1 MSKTSDTANGVV
13 SKLHDSGYPEAVLNY
28 TPALLMADG
37 TDYALTVTPTAYAA
51 AEERNRV
58 SRRVKVGITLIAK
71 VNDPAEFEAYND
83 KIEAIVELFYLKALP
98 NKAGINCDGF
108 EVNPMGSD
116 LRYRETGQYLA
127 HIELEFIT
135 I

>member
-1 MSKTSDTANGVV
+1 MSKVGDTAAGVV
-13 SKLHDSGYPEAVLNY
+13 ARLTESGYPEARLDY
-28 TPALLMADG
+28 APLLAMADG
-37 TDYALTVTPTAYAA
+37 TEYSLTVTPTAYAA

-58 SRRVKVGITLIAK
+58 SRRVKVGITMIAK
-71 VNDPAEFEAYND
+71 VASTEEFAGYND
-83 KIEAIVELFYLKALP
+83 KVEAIIELFYLKALP
-98 NKAGINCDGF
+98 DLSGVNCDGF

-116 LRYRETGQYLA
+116 LRFREAGQYLA

>member
-1 MSKTSDTANGVV
+1 MSKVGDTAAGVV
-13 SKLHDSGYPEAVLNY
+13 ARLTGSGYPEARLDY
-28 TPALLMADG
+28 APWLAMSDG
-37 TDYALTVTPTAYAA
+37 TEYSLTVTPIAYAA

-58 SRRVKVGITLIAK
+58 SRRVKVGITMIAAVK
-71 VNDPAEFEAYND
+71 TTEEFGAYND
-83 KIEAIVELFYLKALP
+83 KVEAIVELFYLKALP
-98 NKAGINCDGF
+98 NLAGVNCDGF

-116 LRYRETGQYLA
+116 LRFREVGQYLA

>member
-1 MSKTSDTANGVV
+1 MSKVADTAAGVV
-13 SKLHDSGYPEAVLNY
+13 ARLNESGYPEAKL
-28 TPALLMADG
+28 
-37 TDYALTVTPTAYAA
+37 DYAPAFAMRDDIQYSLTVTPSGYAA

-58 SRRVKVGITLIAK
+58 SRRVKVGITMIAAVK
-71 VNDPAEFEAYND
+71 TTDEFGAYND
-83 KIEAIVELFYLKALP
+83 IVEDIVELFYLKDLP
-98 NKAGINCDGF
+98 NLAGVNCDGF

-127 HIELEFIT
+127 HIELEFVT

>member
-1 MSKTSDTANGVV
+1 MSKVGDTAAGVV
-13 SKLHDSGYPEAVLNY
+13 ARLNESGYPEARLDY
-28 TPALLMADG
+28 APLLAMADG
-37 TDYALTVTPTAYAA
+37 TEYSLTVTPTAYAA

-58 SRRVKVGITLIAK
+58 SRRVKVGITMIAK
-71 VNDPAEFEAYND
+71 VASTEEFAGYND
-83 KIEAIVELFYLKALP
+83 KVEAIIELFYLKALP
-98 NKAGINCDGF
+98 DLSGVNCDGF

>member
-1 MSKTSDTANGVV
+1 MSKTSDAASGVV
-13 SKLHDSGYPEAVLNY
+13 DVLQSNGYDKAVLNY
-28 TPALLMADG
+28 APALLMAEG
-37 TDYALTVTPTAYAA
+37 TEYALTVTPVSYGA

-58 SRRVKVGITLIAK
+58 SRRVKIAITLIAK
-71 VNDPAEFEAYND
+71 VDDPNEFETYNEQVEE
-83 KIEAIVELFYLKALP
+83 ITELFYLKQLP
-98 NKAGINCDGF
+98 NIAGINCDGF

-127 HIELEFIT
+127 HIVLEFIT